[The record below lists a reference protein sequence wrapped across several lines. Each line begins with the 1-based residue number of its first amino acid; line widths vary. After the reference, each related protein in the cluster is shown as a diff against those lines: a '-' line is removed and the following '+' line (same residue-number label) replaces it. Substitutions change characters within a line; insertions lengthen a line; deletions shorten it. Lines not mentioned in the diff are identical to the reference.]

1 MQAAEKTKESK
12 KARILRAAEELLHE
26 AGYEALSARAVA
38 ERAGVNKAL
47 VFYHWGSTSAL
58 FEHVLVR
65 YYERH
70 KASLEEAFEEPGTPR
85 ERMHR
90 VLDEYLDF
98 MESEQA
104 YARIVQQQV
113 SSQGEHAPLVRAH
126 LSSVLDITKRMM
138 AGITPDKGPL
148 SARHFHLSLSA
159 MVINYF
165 TYSPML
171 VAEGSDFDP
180 LSAEALAERRS
191 HVHWVVD
198 TWLDALERPSRS
210 PAIS

>member
-1 MQAAEKTKESK
+1 MQAAKTTKKTKK
-12 KARILRAAEELLHE
+12 DLILEAAEALLHE
-26 AGYEALSARAVA
+26 EGYEALSARAVA

-47 VFYHWGSTSAL
+47 VFYHWGSTTAL
-58 FEHVLVR
+58 FEAVLVR

-70 KASLEEAFEEPGTPR
+70 KAALEDAYAQPGTTR

-90 VLDEYLDF
+90 VVDDFLDF
-98 MESEQA
+98 MESERA

-113 SSQGEHAPLVRAH
+113 SSGGEHVPLVRAH
-126 LSSVLDITKRMM
+126 LSSVLDITTRMLE
-138 AGITPDKGPL
+138 GVTPTKGPL

-159 MVINYF
+159 LVINYF

-171 VAEGSDFDP
+171 VPEGSTYDP
-180 LSAEALAERRS
+180 FTEEALAERRS

-198 TWLDALERPSRS
+198 TWMDALEKQG
-210 PAIS
+210 A

>member
-1 MQAAEKTKESK
+1 MQATETTQKSK
-12 KARILRAAEELLHE
+12 KDLILEAAEQLLGE

-58 FEHVLVR
+58 FEAVLVR

-70 KASLEEAFEEPGTPR
+70 KASLEDAFDQPGTPR

-90 VLDEYLDF
+90 VVDDYLDF
-98 MESEQA
+98 MESEQT

-113 SSQGEHAPLVRAH
+113 SSGGEHVPLVRAH
-126 LSSVLDITKRMM
+126 LSSVLEITKRMM
-138 AGITPDKGPL
+138 KGVTPEKGPL

-159 MVINYF
+159 LVINYF

-171 VAEGSDFDP
+171 VPEGSDYDP
-180 LSAEALAERRS
+180 FTDEALAERRS

-198 TWLDALERPSRS
+198 TWLDAL
-210 PAIS
+210 AA